1 MTLQATNWP
10 RDNVLLPHP
19 GVLTSGKLVPV
30 TAKPGRRRPDVGE
43 AEARSGAASLFT
55 AVGQQIEKNKFKP
68 QENAHDLSMKPSAHI
83 HTRHETC
90 S

>member
-1 MTLQATNWP
+1 
-10 RDNVLLPHP
+10 
-19 GVLTSGKLVPV
+19 
-30 TAKPGRRRPDVGE
+30 VGE
-43 AEARSGAASLFT
+43 AEARSGAASLCT